1 MKTTLFATVLAAGA
15 VGGTAALA
23 QSADFSS
30 VDLPRNIRVIVAYN
44 AGGSSDTLARVTMP
58 AWEAAIEE
66 LSGQSTNT
74 IIANM
79 PGAGGEIGWTNLA
92 TAKPDGGTIGIIN
105 LPAVPLIEKTRE
117 VAFAPWTEKFAPLG
131 INVVDPS
138 VVRLANSSKYAT
150 LSEAIEAAKTD
161 PGSVTVGADGP
172 LSDDHAAM
180 YALEKATGAK
190 FTFVPFAGSSPANQS
205 FMSGEV
211 DIAIGNAFDHTQTA
225 DSTKEA
231 MILQPERYDMIPD
244 VPTSDEL
251 AGLGGWDLGSSRGF
265 AAPAGLPE
273 DLLALYQAGF
283 DQIFADEAFIA
294 EARGKNITT
303 AKPRVGDAFGEMM
316 QQQEQTAVEL
326 LPLFKEG
333 GFIN

>member
-1 MKTTLFATVLAAGA
+1 
-15 VGGTAALA
+15 
-23 QSADFSS
+23 
-30 VDLPRNIRVIVAYN
+30 
-44 AGGSSDTLARVTMP
+44 
-58 AWEAAIEE
+58 
-66 LSGQSTNT
+66 
-74 IIANM
+74 
-79 PGAGGEIGWTNLA
+79 
-92 TAKPDGGTIGIIN
+92 
-105 LPAVPLIEKTRE
+105 